1 MPCKCNRWLRNSGLP
16 IDFWREVLVQVLREW
31 REGAGLSQEAVAEE
45 LRRQGRR
52 ISRAMIARWEV
63 GDGLPFPGDV
73 RMIGEFCGAP
83 IAAVGALANEV
94 AKRRLSPPTRAGGW
108 DGPGS
113 EAPVERA

>member
-1 MPCKCNRWLRNSGLP
+1 M
-16 IDFWREVLVQVLREW
+16 QVLREW

-52 ISRAMIARWEV
+52 ITRTMVARWEA

-73 RMIGEFCGAP
+73 RVIGELCKASL
-83 IAAVGALANEV
+83 AAVELLANEV
-94 AKRRLSPPTRAGGW
+94 ATRRLSPPTRAGGS

-113 EAPVERA
+113 EAPVDGA